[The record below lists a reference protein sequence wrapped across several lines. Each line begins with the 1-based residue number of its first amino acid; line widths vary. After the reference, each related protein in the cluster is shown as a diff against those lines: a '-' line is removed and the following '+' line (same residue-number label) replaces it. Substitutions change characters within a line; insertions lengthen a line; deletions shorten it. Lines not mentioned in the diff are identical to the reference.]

1 MSLLGFFGFI
11 IVVSVIVF
19 YTFIIKEEGYTV
31 LPIVFLPIAVIGLIF
46 ILEDISN
53 TPTALDVYKG
63 KTELRITYDGK
74 VPVDTVVIYKKGEV
88 RNEE

>member
-1 MSLLGFFGFI
+1 MSVLGFIGFI

-31 LPIVFLPIAVIGLIF
+31 LPIVSLPIVVIGLLL
-46 ILEDISN
+46 ILADISD

-74 VPVDTVVIYKKGEV
+74 VPVDSVVIYKKGDEK
-88 RNEE
+88 

>member
-46 ILEDISN
+46 ILADISD

-74 VPVDTVVIYKKGEV
+74 VPVDTVVIYKKGGYHD
-88 RNEE
+88 

>member
-1 MSLLGFFGFI
+1 MSLLAFFGFI

-46 ILEDISN
+46 ILADISD

-63 KTELRITYDGK
+63 KTELRITYEGK
-74 VPVDTVVIYKKGEV
+74 TPVDTTVIYKEH
-88 RNEE
+88 

>member
-1 MSLLGFFGFI
+1 MSVLGFIGFI

-19 YTFIIKEEGYTV
+19 YTFIIKEEGYIV
-31 LPIVFLPIAVIGLIF
+31 LPIMFLPIAVIGLIF
-46 ILEDISN
+46 ILADISN